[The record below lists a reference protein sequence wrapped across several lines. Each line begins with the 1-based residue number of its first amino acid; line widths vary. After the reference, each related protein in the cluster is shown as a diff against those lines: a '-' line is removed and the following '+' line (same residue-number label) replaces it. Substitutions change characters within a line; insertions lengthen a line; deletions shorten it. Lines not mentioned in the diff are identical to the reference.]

1 MHWDRETDPDRSS
14 LALALVERVPKSGW
28 REATLSAASEA
39 VFADPTRWRR
49 FFPKGAR
56 DAIWYISE
64 ASDASMRM
72 PFSSSPALSMSQ
84 VIATRF
90 DQNGHLKP
98 FVRKVMLFDVLH
110 PLQAVRRM
118 QRTARVMFE
127 CLPDRG
133 AMASPR
139 AIAALNT
146 IYTAL
151 VFVWLADRS
160 DSNALTKRLTVRAMR
175 AIGQS

>member
-1 MHWDRETDPDRSS
+1 MQWDRETDPDRSS

-127 CLPDRG
+127 CLDRG
-133 AMASPR
+133 PMASSR
-139 AIAALNT
+139 AIAALNA

-151 VFVWLADRS
+151 VFVWLVDRS
-160 DSNALTKRLTVRAMR
+160 DGNALTKRLIVRAMR